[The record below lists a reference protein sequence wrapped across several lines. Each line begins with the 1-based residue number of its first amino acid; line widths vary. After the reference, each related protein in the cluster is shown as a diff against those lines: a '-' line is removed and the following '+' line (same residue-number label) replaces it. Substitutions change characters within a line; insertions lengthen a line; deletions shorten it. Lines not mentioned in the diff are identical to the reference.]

1 MVFMRKV
8 VSFFIGIVLFSLLP
22 IIGWDVCDIDG
33 FLDNPYRLMF
43 VVMMATLSF
52 LVVIFVPKEGRGYG
66 EGESNKLIKRQKLT
80 ILALQI
86 IPLLIVIFSPYFDRN
101 HFLTFNENSIIRFMG
116 LLFTFIGFS
125 LMNWSI
131 IVLGRQFSVN
141 VTIQKDHKLI
151 TNGPYKYI
159 RHPRYLGIIV
169 FLTGI
174 PLVFISIIPLFL
186 NLLLFIV
193 LIWRIRDEEKLMHQS
208 LKKNGK
214 NIKEQ
219 PFLSFHLFIK

>member
-1 MVFMRKV
+1 MRKV
-8 VSFFIGIVLFSLLP
+8 VSFFVGIVFFGLLP
-22 IIGWDVCDIDG
+22 VIGWSIYDIGG
-33 FLDNPYRLMF
+33 FLSNPYRLLF
-43 VVMMATLSF
+43 LIMMSALSL
-52 LVVIFVPKEGRGYG
+52 LVVIFVPNEGRGYG
-66 EGESNKLIKRQKLT
+66 QGESKKLIKRQKLT

-86 IPLLIVIFSPYFDRN
+86 IPLLIVIISPYFDRN
-101 HFLTFNENSIIRFMG
+101 HILTFNENSIIRFMG

-131 IVLGRQFSVN
+131 IVLGKQFSVN

-151 TNGPYKYI
+151 TRGPYKYI

-186 NLLLFIV
+186 DLLLIIV
-193 LIWRIRDEEKLMHQS
+193 LIWRIKDEEKLMSQEFKEEWEKYKGTTNS
-208 LKKNGK
+208 L
-214 NIKEQ
+214 I
-219 PFLSFHLFIK
+219 PLVY